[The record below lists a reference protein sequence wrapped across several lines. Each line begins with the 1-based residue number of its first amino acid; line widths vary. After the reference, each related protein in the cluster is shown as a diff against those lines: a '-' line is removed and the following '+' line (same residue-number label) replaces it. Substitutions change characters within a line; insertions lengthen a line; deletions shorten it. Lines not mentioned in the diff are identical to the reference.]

1 MGKNI
6 SCMTDVRVHTD
17 VFREA
22 VPVHGL
28 TIGNRFAILE
38 IGGGRAGPTAPSRR
52 ILKQTGCPFGN
63 GAKYADH

>member
-6 SCMTDVRVHTD
+6 NCMIDVSVHTD

-38 IGGGRAGPTAPSRR
+38 IGGGSAGPTASSRR
-52 ILKQTGCPFGN
+52 ILKQSGCPFSN
-63 GAKYADH
+63 GTKYADH